1 MRSAI
6 TQTSCRSLALAL
18 YDAVDRTLF
27 WLNPE
32 LASHFHSAGA
42 RSRFTLEPDEDES
55 ASELLLFE
63 LLLLLSL
70 LADADVDVFDACSP
84 TPKYS
89 RSGVIPGRRASCTM
103 SVGVTVCR
111 DAPSLSFALSFSEDW
126 LMRFGTRWTR
136 QVGSTPRCESTKDLG
151 SGMAGRPRCRARR
164 SSARLAGSESADDG
178 APVAPGPLRRRS

>member
-42 RSRFTLEPDEDES
+42 RSRFTLELDEDES
-55 ASELLLFE
+55 ATLLLFE
-63 LLLLLSL
+63 LLLLSL

-111 DAPSLSFALSFSEDW
+111 DAPSLSFGLSFSEEW

-136 QVGSTPRCESTKDLG
+136 HVWTTPRCESTKDLG

>member
-1 MRSAI
+1 M
-6 TQTSCRSLALAL
+6 
-18 YDAVDRTLF
+18 DRTLF

-42 RSRFTLEPDEDES
+42 RSRFPLELDEDES
-55 ASELLLFE
+55 ATLLLFE
-63 LLLLLSL
+63 LLLLLLSL

-111 DAPSLSFALSFSEDW
+111 NAPSLSLPSFSEDW